1 MEESCASYFYKFS
14 DSMEHTAIL
23 MFSKNILV
31 GQFLRILID
40 RRLKIFLNEENSMYA
55 DYFHKIFDFI
65 KYLTM

>member
-23 MFSKNILV
+23 MFPKNILA
-31 GQFLRILID
+31 GHFLRILM
-40 RRLKIFLNEENSMYA
+40 NEENSMYA